1 MKVVRNVPAERFVN
15 VGGME
20 EAKEQIRE
28 VVQGHLDPGK
38 YERYG
43 LVRNGILLYGPRGTG
58 KTFLARATAGEFGLH
73 FEYVSA
79 PKLLN
84 RWIGATG
91 ENIQGVFAQ
100 AAGRKPVLFFIDE
113 IDTIGGGR
121 QDAFSDPG
129 GAGREFNN
137 ITMALMSAIDQYRA
151 TSGFVLM
158 AATNRL
164 DGLDEAL
171 IREGR
176 FDIKVRVDLP
186 DEATRIKILEAQLSK
201 KPWKRFDLQEFARR
215 TPGAGAAKLRALVDQ
230 AANYALTDNRKI
242 EARDLQ
248 RALDA
253 NGGRDRP
260 QLERVEWD
268 NVVIAESVKQD
279 LKSLIRLLEDPTRTH
294 SLGLQIPTGLML
306 IGPPGTGKTL
316 IASLIASQTKRS
328 FYPLTAA
335 SVLGGGVGDSVKRV
349 AAVFARAKE
358 HSPAIVFLDE
368 MDGLLPAT
376 HRYLAQHDVQLV
388 EQFLTEISSLQPEN
402 NVFLVGTTNHPENI
416 DPRVL
421 RGGRFSEKI
430 LIPAPEAA
438 QRVQLLSL
446 YLKGVRLE
454 AGLTIEDIAERLNGL
469 APADLQAICMA
480 AKRMAFNRIA
490 NSDQLPPLNWSD
502 FEKATARVRGDVA
515 QLDNKG

>member
-1 MKVVRNVPAERFVN
+1 
-15 VGGME
+15 ME
-20 EAKEQIRE
+20 EAKEQICE

-38 YERYG
+38 YQRYG

-73 FEYVSA
+73 FEYISA

-91 ENIQGVFAQ
+91 ENIQEVFAQ

-137 ITMALMSAIDQYRA
+137 ITMALMSAIDQYRPI
-151 TSGFVLM
+151 SGFVLM

-186 DEATRIKILEAQLSK
+186 NEATRIKILEAQLSK

-268 NVVIAESVKQD
+268 DVVIAESVKQD
-279 LKSLIRLLEDPTRTH
+279 LKSLICLLGDRVEPALEMSKRGGHLWIFLATPLLARECRIYIHDLALRLGVPVKGA
-294 SLGLQIPTGLML
+294 GLADGIEVFPKHDA
-306 IGPPGTGKTL
+306 I
-316 IASLIASQTKRS
+316 
-328 FYPLTAA
+328 
-335 SVLGGGVGDSVKRV
+335 GVGE
-349 AAVFARAKE
+349 FGN
-358 HSPAIVFLDE
+358 AIRGPL
-368 MDGLLPAT
+368 GI
-376 HRYLAQHDVQLV
+376 HRGAH
-388 EQFLTEISSLQPEN
+388 
-402 NVFLVGTTNHPENI
+402 
-416 DPRVL
+416 R
-421 RGGRFSEKI
+421 RFWFYGADYT
-430 LIPAPEAA
+430 LAA
-438 QRVQLLSL
+438 Q
-446 YLKGVRLE
+446 
-454 AGLTIEDIAERLNGL
+454 IAYLNGL
-469 APADLQAICMA
+469 RKVTEEELRRFIAGKERPAAVSSPAPS
-480 AKRMAFNRIA
+480 RNT
-490 NSDQLPPLNWSD
+490 LPQRRRGPDGSD
-502 FEKATARVRGDVA
+502 FRILAHVGGVRKVGRNYITRCPSCADSGHDHVGDNLAILIEDPRFYKCWAGCTKQMIRAALGCPIRVRQSA
-515 QLDNKG
+515 